1 MLQMFLFEI
10 NAVLLNF
17 LFIKNKCITGS
28 TKILSNTTVFN
39 VFFFFEKQISIR
51 MISRIM

>member
-17 LFIKNKCITGS
+17 LFIKNTSITGS

-39 VFFFFEKQISIR
+39 GVFLRSKSY
-51 MISRIM
+51 